1 MLKDKSENGDRGRSV
16 QLKRKELIKKRR
28 SRKVIVW
35 RRGETDGFKEDH
47 KEKEPVGKQSGEGGE
62 KEPRMKKKGGLVV
75 RVSLMRHS

>member
-1 MLKDKSENGDRGRSV
+1 MWRGGESV
-16 QLKRKELIKKRR
+16 WLERKELIKRGLGGR

-47 KEKEPVGKQSGEGGE
+47 RGKEPVGKQSSGGGE
-62 KEPRMKKKGGLVV
+62 QEQRRKKKGGLAV